1 MAQKESIRDKVSI
14 VGVGCC
20 QFGENWDQ
28 SPSDMI
34 VDDPA
39 RYASFDA
46 RAAARESRAEF
57 WRLVALLRSSCARRG
72 GWSRER
78 LRFRIDVCYRFSKT
92 KA

>member
-1 MAQKESIRDKVSI
+1 
-14 VGVGCC
+14 
-20 QFGENWDQ
+20 
-28 SPSDMI
+28 MI

-57 WRLVALLRSSCARRG
+57 WRLVALLRSSGARRG